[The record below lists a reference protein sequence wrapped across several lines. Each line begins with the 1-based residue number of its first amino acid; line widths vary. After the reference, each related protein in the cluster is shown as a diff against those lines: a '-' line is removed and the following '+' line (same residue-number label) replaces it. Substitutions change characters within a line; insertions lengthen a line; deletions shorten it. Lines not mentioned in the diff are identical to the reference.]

1 MWHLTKSLNM
11 HCLIWQVLINWSQ
24 WWGVRCLWKR
34 GAANSRETLRGNC
47 SLQVH
52 RAQSRETEDINS
64 MWHIRHLWPWE
75 KSLSVHVCLTH
86 PWGPTQDGSQKNQD
100 TLHQLLNKITQT
112 QFKKYAKIPRFVQ
125 GVDPTMSANVTFLI
139 KQNLNGIRKA
149 NTSYAIV

>member
-1 MWHLTKSLNM
+1 M
-11 HCLIWQVLINWSQ
+11 
-24 WWGVRCLWKR
+24 
-34 GAANSRETLRGNC
+34 
-47 SLQVH
+47 
-52 RAQSRETEDINS
+52 
-64 MWHIRHLWPWE
+64 
-75 KSLSVHVCLTH
+75 HVCLTH
-86 PWGPTQDGSQKNQD
+86 PWGSTQDGSQKNQD